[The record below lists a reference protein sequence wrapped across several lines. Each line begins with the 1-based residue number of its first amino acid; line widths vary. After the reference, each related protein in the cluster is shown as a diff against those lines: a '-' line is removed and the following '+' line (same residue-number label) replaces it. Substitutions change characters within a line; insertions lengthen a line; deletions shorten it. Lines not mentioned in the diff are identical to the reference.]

1 MAKKSAADRL
11 RDQRTGY
18 HEILPRQEETPIIFD
33 YAKLHYTEDCNDR
46 AAILTWHEQLEVKY
60 FLTGG
65 AEITCGSSVFLAQT
79 GDLLVINPYE
89 YHKSRIYT
97 PDTVPVY
104 HLMSIELDHP
114 SVRSVIR
121 DNPEL
126 LGEQGMNDGS
136 LPFLKNIIRDPS
148 LPCVTLFLLLAEEYK
163 RTGDGYSPFKENLL
177 RSFLYSL
184 IRDASNRERTE
195 HSRGRKSSTAALLPA
210 LQYIDAHF
218 MENISINTLA
228 ELCMLSVSR
237 FSHLFKEVTG
247 TGTVFYI
254 QDLRVSK
261 AAVLLCT
268 TDLTVNEVAER
279 VGFCDAAYFS
289 RVFKKSCGVPPKE
302 YRKKQI

>member
-1 MAKKSAADRL
+1 MAKQTAQDRL
-11 RDQRTGY
+11 RERRPGY
-18 HEILPRQEETPIIFD
+18 HEIIPRQGESPIVFD
-33 YAKLHYTEDCNDR
+33 YAKRHYTEDCNDR
-46 AAILTWHEQLEVKY
+46 ASILSWHEQLEIKY

-65 AEITCGSSVFLAQT
+65 AEVTCSSSVFLTQT

-89 YHKSRIYT
+89 YHKSRIFN

-126 LGEQGMNDGS
+126 LAEQGAIDGS
-136 LPFLKNIIRDPS
+136 LPFLKNVIRDPS

-163 RTGDGYSPFKENLL
+163 RTGDGFSPFKENLL

-195 HSRGRKSSTAALLPA
+195 HSRSRKASMAALLPA
-210 LQYIDAHF
+210 LQYIDEHF
-218 MENISINTLA
+218 RENIRINTLA

-247 TGTVFYI
+247 TGAVSYL
-254 QDLRVSK
+254 QELRVSK

-268 TDLTVNEVAER
+268 TELTVNEVAER

-289 RVFKKSCGVPPKE
+289 RAFKKTCGISPKE
-302 YRKKQI
+302 YRKKLP